1 MSCFPEKNPIIV
13 PYKMPCFRPAIFLV
27 AFFWGGPWRMIPV
40 DVYKWCSDHPHWFQP
55 FSWQRKWSLNNLI
68 LRGTYKATM
77 VNGRLNRPGSPS
89 SKWLLIE
96 ATATEQAVAT
106 LVADHKEV
114 GGFWRRVL
122 DWCFLVVRFV
132 CICQIFGVNH
142 MIAVILVS
150 LYHNK
155 VGFVGVC
162 FCRAIAVCTIVFFPM
177 KRITPKH
184 PKKQFGLMHCYC
196 EYLHS
201 TLGI

>member
-1 MSCFPEKNPIIV
+1 MYISGVRIT
-13 PYKMPCFRPAIFLV
+13 
-27 AFFWGGPWRMIPV
+27 
-40 DVYKWCSDHPHWFQP
+40 PHWFQP

-162 FCRAIAVCTIVFFPM
+162 FCRAIAVCTIVFFPWNASPQN
-177 KRITPKH
+177 IPKSNLDWCIVTVNISIQPWVSNPWPYKVG
-184 PKKQFGLMHCYC
+184 PKTG
-196 EYLHS
+196 
-201 TLGI
+201 